1 MMAKKLTTLYIDDI
15 GIRLQVTKG
24 NLVRFQGSIPLE
36 PSLIEGLIIKDTAE
50 VASRIRI
57 FLKKNKI
64 RTRRVIFGISAA
76 HSLTRLLTLP
86 ILPKSLLDEAIVREA
101 KRLLP
106 LAIEELY
113 LSWQI
118 VSSAEGKTQVFLAA
132 TRRKSID
139 SLMQTLKLAK
149 LNVQS
154 MTIKPL
160 ALARLVKDNK
170 AIIVDVQQSEFDVI
184 VLSGGVPQPI
194 RTVPF
199 SSASISW
206 GEKTQ
211 LITEEIGRTVDFYN
225 TTSGKTLGNDTILY
239 TTGEFIDPSE
249 LRQSISSKFGFS
261 VQSLKS
267 SFIQLS
273 DSRADYYF
281 VNSSLAIQTQVASSQ
296 IAELNIL
303 PEVFRSKIKWGRVV
317 AIPATVILA
326 VVIAGMV
333 ILIND
338 VSANIASVS
347 DQLASSNKIL
357 QEKQLER
364 QTIAKEIKTIESNL
378 AKARPSLS
386 EYGDFLIIL
395 TERADEINQDMLAV
409 LENLPSN
416 VTLKTFSLGGTSLA
430 VSGDSESETEI
441 LSYAR
446 ALEKTG
452 RFSEVVI
459 STINNSGNGE
469 DGGMAFS
476 LTLLK

>member
-1 MMAKKLTTLYIDDI
+1 
-15 GIRLQVTKG
+15 
-24 NLVRFQGSIPLE
+24 
-36 PSLIEGLIIKDTAE
+36 
-50 VASRIRI
+50 
-57 FLKKNKI
+57 
-64 RTRRVIFGISAA
+64 
-76 HSLTRLLTLP
+76 
-86 ILPKSLLDEAIVREA
+86 
-101 KRLLP
+101 
-106 LAIEELY
+106 
-113 LSWQI
+113 